1 MKCNQM
7 FQFPRQSW
15 LHNGLTE
22 LKPVPF
28 LTKHSCQWI
37 LSPQV
42 SSWFLDQPFPL
53 SSHPQQLSAPLP
65 TLVLLEFQALPAQKR
80 GAILP
85 RIPLPSLGRPR
96 RSAHIA
102 PRAAPW
108 LRDLSLLCVTSSLA
122 LNSAGT
128 SMSIPQ
134 TLQFTASF

>member
-1 MKCNQM
+1 MQPNVSISQ
-7 FQFPRQSW
+7 
-15 LHNGLTE
+15 TE
-22 LKPVPF
+22 LATQWPHRTQASSVPHQTLLPVDPF
-28 LTKHSCQWI
+28 SPGFLLVSRSAFSPLLT
-37 LSPQV
+37 SPAA
-42 SSWFLDQPFPL
+42 L
-53 SSHPQQLSAPLP
+53 SSSSH
-65 TLVLLEFQALPAQKR
+65 TGIVGFQALPVQKR

-134 TLQFTASF
+134 TLQFTVSF